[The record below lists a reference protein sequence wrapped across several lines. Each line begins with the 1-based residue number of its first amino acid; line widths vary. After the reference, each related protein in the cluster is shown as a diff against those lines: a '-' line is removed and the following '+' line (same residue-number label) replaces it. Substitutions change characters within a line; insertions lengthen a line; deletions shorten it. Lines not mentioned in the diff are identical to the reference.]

1 MNGKTALIK
10 LFLSGEVVNIKNCFK
25 EVGFSNCSREC
36 IRQIEKPFNV
46 TLHREHRKGKSRWGV
61 DVTWTDYSLKRTNE
75 NQQGIFEMSKY
86 VLENGGNKPKGKV
99 TKTK

>member
-86 VLENGGNKPKGKV
+86 VLDNGGNPKKGKI
-99 TKTK
+99 TNKK

>member
-10 LFLSGEVVNIKNCFK
+10 LFLSGEVVNIKNCFR

-36 IRQIEKPFNV
+36 IRQIEKPFNI

-61 DVTWTDYSLKRTNE
+61 DVTWTDYSLKRTSE
-75 NQQGIFEMSKY
+75 NQNGIFEMSKY
-86 VLENGGNKPKGKV
+86 VIENGGNKPKGKI
-99 TKTK
+99 TNKK

>member
-36 IRQIEKPFNV
+36 IRMVEKPFGV

-61 DVTWTDYSLKRTNE
+61 DVTWTDYSLKRTNQ

-86 VLENGGNKPKGKV
+86 VLENGGNKSKSKI
-99 TKTK
+99 TNKK